1 MKTVGKLLAAL
12 ALAVSTATFSLPAQ
26 AAEFTKG
33 VVKKIDTKAKKVTI
47 DHEDLK
53 NLDMPAM
60 TMVFRVGDD
69 AVLAKLKEG
78 ASIEFVADRVNGKL
92 TVTEIK

>member
-1 MKTVGKLLAAL
+1 MKSVGTLFAAL
-12 ALAVSTATFSLPAQ
+12 ALTVSATFALPAY

-60 TMVFRVGDD
+60 TMVFRADD

-78 ASIEFVADRVNGKL
+78 AAIEFVADRVNGKL
-92 TVTEIK
+92 TVTDIK

>member
-60 TMVFRVGDD
+60 SMVFRVDD

>member
-1 MKTVGKLLAAL
+1 MKTVGTLFAAL
-12 ALAVSTATFSLPAQ
+12 ALTVSATLALPAY

-60 TMVFRVGDD
+60 TMVFRADD

-78 ASIEFVADRVNGKL
+78 AAIEFVADRVNGKL
-92 TVTEIK
+92 TVTEVK

>member
-1 MKTVGKLLAAL
+1 MKTVGKLFAAL
-12 ALAVSTATFSLPAQ
+12 ALAVSVTTVALPAQ

-33 VVKKIDTKAKKVTI
+33 VVKKLDTKAKKVTI

-92 TVTEIK
+92 TVTEVK

>member
-1 MKTVGKLLAAL
+1 MKTVGTLFAAL
-12 ALAVSTATFSLPAQ
+12 VLTVSATFALPAY

-60 TMVFRVGDD
+60 TMVFRADD

>member
-1 MKTVGKLLAAL
+1 MKTIGTLFAAL
-12 ALAVSTATFSLPAQ
+12 ALTVSATCALPAY

-60 TMVFRVGDD
+60 TMVFRADD

-78 ASIEFVADRVNGKL
+78 AAIEFVADRVNGKL
-92 TVTEIK
+92 TVTEVK

>member
-1 MKTVGKLLAAL
+1 MKTVGTLFAAL
-12 ALAVSTATFSLPAQ
+12 ALTVSATFALPAY

-92 TVTEIK
+92 TVTEVK

>member
-1 MKTVGKLLAAL
+1 MKTVGTLFAAL
-12 ALAVSTATFSLPAQ
+12 ALTVSATFALPAY

-60 TMVFRVGDD
+60 TMVFRADD

-78 ASIEFVADRVNGKL
+78 AAIEFVADRVNGKL
-92 TVTEIK
+92 TVTEVK

>member
-12 ALAVSTATFSLPAQ
+12 ALVVSTATFSLPAQ

-60 TMVFRVGDD
+60 TMVFRADD

>member
-1 MKTVGKLLAAL
+1 MKTVGTLFAAL
-12 ALAVSTATFSLPAQ
+12 ALTVSATFALPAY

-60 TMVFRVGDD
+60 TMVFRADD

-78 ASIEFVADRVNGKL
+78 AAIEFVADRVNGNL
-92 TVTEIK
+92 TVTEVK